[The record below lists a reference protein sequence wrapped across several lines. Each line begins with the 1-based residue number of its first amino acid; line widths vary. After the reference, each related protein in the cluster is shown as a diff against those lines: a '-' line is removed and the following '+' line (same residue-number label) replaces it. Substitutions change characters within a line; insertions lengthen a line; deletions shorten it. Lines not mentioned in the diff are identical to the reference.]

1 MARKRSTKNS
11 NNKMTSKRLLNT
23 PEEETDFSKK
33 IKLDHKLISVTIS
46 SKHPEIDIDDHEK
59 QNFLLI
65 FNLLIEA
72 ESEKSSSNEDAEDG
86 IPDTLK
92 TIATKL
98 LQLLHNSTD

>member
-23 PEEETDFSKK
+23 SEEETDFSKK

-59 QNFLLI
+59 QNF
-65 FNLLIEA
+65 
-72 ESEKSSSNEDAEDG
+72 
-86 IPDTLK
+86 
-92 TIATKL
+92 
-98 LQLLHNSTD
+98 